1 MKIIPALRART
12 LRQITYFGK
21 KLPLRMKYPAVLT
34 GLFLLL
40 AHCLYA
46 GNPAPPS
53 RDTSSVTTAIKLAHF
68 YERSNLDSFTW
79 YARNAYDLATRTH
92 DRQGVADAGI
102 LLGNYHAGIGDYT
115 QGIQDYQQAIS
126 IYDSLQQP
134 SNAAWTYD
142 QLAQLYKF
150 LSGPNNTEQ
159 FIDRGIGYSYTAF
172 DIYEKVKDT
181 AGMIVSLNEAGI
193 LCRDKSNLPGKQHYI
208 DTAFA
213 LYNKALL
220 LYQLSGQGATTVP
233 KLYNNIS
240 QVYMED
246 KHRPRIALSWLARAV
261 ALNEADHNPVGLTYN
276 YNSIAQAW
284 LQLGHIDSSLL
295 YARKML
301 TLSRGLKLPVR
312 TYESYQELYL
322 AFNAGHRPDSALKY
336 FILAT
341 SLNDSLTN
349 LDKTKE
355 VLYLQ
360 EKYEDVKKELDIHQ
374 LSEENV
380 SKSKQIVLL
389 TILTV
394 FLVLL
399 AAAFTY
405 LIQRLRTQKQQISD
419 QRQRLE
425 VMLRELHHRVKNNLQ
440 IVSSLL
446 SLQSYKSDNQDTVAI
461 LQESQQRVQAMSLI
475 HQRLY
480 KQGALSTVNIREF
493 LEDLTASLLA
503 SYGYDKGNFDLRIEV
518 SSEHL
523 DIDHALPIGLIVNEL
538 VTNAFKYAY
547 HGISQPSLSISL
559 LQGNTDIVLCIRD
572 NGVGMNEEQWSKGEE
587 SFGKQL
593 IVALCHQLRA
603 RQQLTAGHGTGFI
616 ITIPRTAA

>member
-1 MKIIPALRART
+1 
-12 LRQITYFGK
+12 
-21 KLPLRMKYPAVLT
+21 MKYPAFLA
-34 GLFLLL
+34 GLLL
-40 AHCLYA
+40 SIAHSLYA
-46 GNPAPPS
+46 AAPVPKPP
-53 RDTSSVTTAIKLAHF
+53 DTSRIKEAIRLANS
-68 YERSNLDSFTW
+68 YVRSNMDSFAW
-79 YARNAYDLATRTH
+79 FARDAYDRATRIH
-92 DRQGVADAGI
+92 DRQGVADAGV

-115 QGIQDYQQAIS
+115 QGIQDYQQAIT
-126 IYDSLQQP
+126 IYDSLHQT

-172 DIYEKVKDT
+172 DMYEKVKDT

-193 LCRDKSNLPGKQHYI
+193 LCRDKSRLPGKAPYI
-208 DTAFA
+208 DTAFT

-220 LYQLSGQGATTVP
+220 LYQWSGKGATTVP

-240 QVYMED
+240 QVYMEY
-246 KHRPRIALSWLARAV
+246 KQQPRTALIWLARAV

-276 YNSIAQAW
+276 YNSIAQAYA
-284 LQLGHIDSSLL
+284 QLGRIDSSLL

-301 TLSRGLKLPVR
+301 TIACGMKLPAR
-312 TYESYQELYL
+312 TYDSYEQLYST
-322 AFNAGHRPDSALKY
+322 FDAGHQPDSALKY

-341 SLNDSLTN
+341 RLNDSLTN
-349 LDKTKE
+349 LAKTKE

-360 EKYEDVKKELDIHQ
+360 AKYEDVKKELDIRT
-374 LSEENV
+374 LSEDNA
-380 SKSKQIVLL
+380 SKSKKIVLL
-389 TILTV
+389 TILSV
-394 FLVLL
+394 FLVVL

-405 LIQRLRTQKQQISD
+405 LIQRLRTQKWQIGA

-446 SLQSYKSDNQDTVAI
+446 SLQSYRSDNQHTTAI

-480 KQGALSTVNIREF
+480 KEGALSTVNIREF
-493 LEDLTASLLA
+493 LDDLTASLLA
-503 SYGYDKGNFDLRIEV
+503 SYGYDKNSFDLQIEV
-518 SSEHL
+518 GSEHL

-547 HGISQPSLSISL
+547 HGIDQPSLRISL
-559 LQGNTDIVLCIRD
+559 LQGNIDIVLCVRD
-572 NGVGMNEEQWSKGEE
+572 NGVGMNEEKWNKGQE

-603 RQQLTAGHGTGFI
+603 RQQLTAGDGTGFI
-616 ITIPRTAA
+616 ITIPRTAV